1 MSEPNVRISG
11 TVLASLMFQHVNS
24 DSDVVRK
31 FFLTC
36 HRRANGTAAFDVQD
50 SVVGWY
56 RQRRN
61 SEQHMTFREKLVHE
75 KLKAVLQNPHMIF
88 FLLTSSRVT
97 QTDSTHRM
105 EYSAFTSCSRI
116 FTVCSSV
123 QALHER
129 SSAGLLEG
137 VCSVLRLRPKFFSPI
152 GLLREVE
159 EINKMNE
166 SLQEELQK
174 VCAEVEES
182 ERSVKELQLE
192 VSALRRRLRAR
203 QQGSAGGGDAQ
214 PRRNQLLLEAVRALL
229 GSAPLFLTQ
238 TLDLQA
244 VPVPDKTASPQNAE
258 DTEQEESR
266 GKRQREELQGR
277 GRKRRRKKQLQKVPE
292 YITSCSSAL
301 HQ

>member
-1 MSEPNVRISG
+1 CP
-11 TVLASLMFQHVNS
+11 
-24 DSDVVRK
+24 
-31 FFLTC
+31 
-36 HRRANGTAAFDVQD
+36 GTATLSFDVQD

-105 EYSAFTSCSRI
+105 EYSAFTSCSRL
-116 FTVCSSV
+116 
-123 QALHER
+123 QPHHE
-129 SSAGLLEG
+129 ET
-137 VCSVLRLRPKFFSPI
+137 PFFSPI

-166 SLQEELQK
+166 SLQEELQVRSMK
-174 VCAEVEES
+174 EPEKVEES

-203 QQGSAGGGDAQ
+203 QQGSAGGGAEEQQSLAGGKTRRRRLQLSGLRRPSSLAVFTGDAQ

-277 GRKRRRKKQLQKVPE
+277 GRKRRR
-292 YITSCSSAL
+292 SSSPS
-301 HQ
+301 

>member
-1 MSEPNVRISG
+1 GVMSEPNVRISG

-105 EYSAFTSCSRI
+105 EYSAFTSCNLHVVLLS
-116 FTVCSSV
+116 VC
-123 QALHER
+123 
-129 SSAGLLEG
+129 G
-137 VCSVLRLRPKFFSPI
+137 
-152 GLLREVE
+152 
-159 EINKMNE
+159 
-166 SLQEELQK
+166 QK

-277 GRKRRRKKQLQKVPE
+277 GRKRRR
-292 YITSCSSAL
+292 SSSPS
-301 HQ
+301 